1 MARAAGYESRLAT
14 VIASTSFPNPNHLF
28 ALSVRAAAAEAHQPV
43 STATQRSRLHSL
55 WKAGATDAPE
65 FLAKT
70 AGMAADPKRVTIP
83 FLSILGGGDS
93 PVFAEQAIRWH
104 AEIPNRLR
112 LVQES
117 SGWIDDILSHAS
129 QA

>member
-1 MARAAGYESRLAT
+1 MTNLDR
-14 VIASTSFPNPNHLF
+14 P
-28 ALSVRAAAAEAHQPV
+28 AAAQP
-43 STATQRSRLHSL
+43 THSL
-55 WKAGATDAPE
+55 WKAGATDALE
-65 FLAKT
+65 FVAKT
-70 AGMAADPKRVTIP
+70 AGI
-83 FLSILGGGDS
+83 SILRVGDS

-117 SGWIDDILSHAS
+117 SGWIDDILSQAS